1 MIKEAIIQLA
11 AKQDLSYETAAA
23 VMDEI
28 MSGQASQIQMASF
41 LTALAI
47 KGETIDEI
55 TACAAGMRAHCVRLL
70 HDVDALEIVGTGG
83 DNAGSFNISTTAA
96 LVTAAGGG
104 KVAKH
109 GNRAASSK
117 SGAADV
123 LEALGVN
130 IALSP
135 EQSAEL
141 LRRQNFC
148 FLFAQNYHISMK
160 YVAPVRKELGIRTV
174 FNILGPLSNPAGAN
188 RELMGVYDETRMGA
202 IRFKLDK
209 DGPFLSDDSKTPT
222 PPWTSLRTLEE
233 ASRQFENDESG
244 LEQKWINQ
252 LIKPGSSLGGAR
264 PKATVLDTSGNLWI
278 AKFPSK
284 HDDVNV
290 GAWEKVTHDLARLC
304 GLDVPESM
312 LIDFSKYGSTFLV
325 RRFDRN
331 GAARIHFA
339 SAMTML
345 GKTDGASAADGSSY
359 LELVS
364 FIKANGAAPK
374 RDLTEL
380 WKRIV
385 FNMAVSNTDD
395 HMRNH
400 GFILKA
406 DGWHLSPLYDVNP
419 VPEGDELSLCVNED
433 DATISLDLALEI
445 APYCEI
451 STKDATAMAADVLKT
466 VRDNWNRL
474 AAECGLSRSAQEYMR
489 PAFSLALE

>member
-1 MIKEAIIQLA
+1 
-11 AKQDLSYETAAA
+11 
-23 VMDEI
+23 
-28 MSGQASQIQMASF
+28 MASNQKTIYVYESFQSTEPNF
-41 LTALAI
+41 LGTLFVENVRGRESYSFEYDADWLKSSANYMYL
-47 KGETIDEI
+47 DPDLQLY
-55 TACAAGMRAHCVRLL
+55 AGRQYPTGAKNVFGLFADSSPDRWGRLL
-70 HDVDALEIVGTGG
+70 MTRRERILA
-83 DNAGSFNISTTAA
+83 
-96 LVTAAGGG
+96 
-104 KVAKH
+104 
-109 GNRAASSK
+109 
-117 SGAADV
+117 
-123 LEALGVN
+123 
-130 IALSP
+130 
-135 EQSAEL
+135 EQEDRKPRKL
-141 LRRQNFC
+141 LDSDF
-148 FLFAQNYHISMK
+148 
-160 YVAPVRKELGIRTV
+160 
-174 FNILGPLSNPAGAN
+174 
-188 RELMGVYDETRMGA
+188 LMGVYDETRMGA

-364 FIKANGAAPK
+364 FIKADGAAHK

>member
-1 MIKEAIIQLA
+1 
-11 AKQDLSYETAAA
+11 
-23 VMDEI
+23 
-28 MSGQASQIQMASF
+28 MASNQKIIYVYESFKFTTPNF
-41 LTALAI
+41 LGTLFVENVRGRESYSFEYDADWLKSSANYMYL
-47 KGETIDEI
+47 DPDLQLY
-55 TACAAGMRAHCVRLL
+55 AGRQYPTGAKNVFGLFADSSPDRWGRLL
-70 HDVDALEIVGTGG
+70 MTRRERILA
-83 DNAGSFNISTTAA
+83 
-96 LVTAAGGG
+96 
-104 KVAKH
+104 
-109 GNRAASSK
+109 
-117 SGAADV
+117 
-123 LEALGVN
+123 
-130 IALSP
+130 
-135 EQSAEL
+135 EQEGRKPRKL
-141 LRRQNFC
+141 LDSDF
-148 FLFAQNYHISMK
+148 
-160 YVAPVRKELGIRTV
+160 
-174 FNILGPLSNPAGAN
+174 
-188 RELMGVYDETRMGA
+188 LMGVYDETRMGA

-209 DGPFLSDDSKTPT
+209 DGPFLSDDSETPT

-264 PKATVLDTSGNLWI
+264 PKATVLDTKGNLWI

-284 HDDVNV
+284 HDDINV

-400 GFILKA
+400 GFNGAILAEHYDKQEKVESLIQLGDLYFLRSKLEPNPDLPHNHSTPQPNVTIA
-406 DGWHLSPLYDVNP
+406 YNRDEGWSDCEAVHKTL
-419 VPEGDELSLCVNED
+419 DELNDPGEIGIEFTYIFTFEGRWIYFPTGEAELGFRDVKED
-433 DATISLDLALEI
+433 LDNDTVQYDSFFTEHENNMDWPDNGDFALD
-445 APYCEI
+445 
-451 STKDATAMAADVLKT
+451 TDL
-466 VRDNWNRL
+466 RL
-474 AAECGLSRSAQEYMR
+474 
-489 PAFSLALE
+489 